1 MRERAWVSAH
11 YIPKSRMGE
20 KMINDVW
27 GKPTSDGRYQSFIED
42 VGDMHILEGFK
53 GCSHLAQHWGISVI
67 HALNPKF
74 MLGRYFTMIGDSPY
88 HLMQF

>member
-1 MRERAWVSAH
+1 MRAPGATTEQQARVPIILIPGLCSTKLDIVHRTTGMRERAWVSAH

-42 VGDMHILEGFK
+42 VGDMHILK
-53 GCSHLAQHWGISVI
+53 ASRVAH
-67 HALNPKF
+67 
-74 MLGRYFTMIGDSPY
+74 T
-88 HLMQF
+88 